1 MEFVTADSLRW
12 VDLEYD
18 IAGVE
23 SEEELLR
30 DVGDLLSKQHEKA
43 KCALIARIDFTGRGE
58 LHHSLQKPG
67 ALAEIQDYFHQ
78 QMTEDIFINRLQDL
92 TRPDFDLEKKRE
104 ENSILGDYLRLS
116 QSVNSDDE
124 LRRKVLLA
132 LAEVVDHLEV
142 KSALE
147 IHQSDE
153 WLLQQLPQLIKL
165 AEASGADLL
174 MGEG

>member
-1 MEFVTADSLRW
+1 

-18 IAGVE
+18 ISGVA

-30 DVGDLLSKQHEKA
+30 DLGDLLSEQCEKA

-58 LHHSLQKPG
+58 QHHSLQKPG
-67 ALAEIQDYFHQ
+67 ALAEMQDYFQQ

-132 LAEVVDHLEV
+132 LAEVADHLEV

-165 AEASGADLL
+165 AEARGADLL